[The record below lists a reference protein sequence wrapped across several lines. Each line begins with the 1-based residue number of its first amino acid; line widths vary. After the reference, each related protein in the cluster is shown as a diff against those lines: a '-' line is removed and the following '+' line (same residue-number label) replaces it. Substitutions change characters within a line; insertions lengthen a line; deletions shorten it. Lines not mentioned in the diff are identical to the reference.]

1 MELRAYKKIIFLL
14 LILMSPSSYAYV
26 ACTVAVDSV
35 QSASS
40 SGFHNFNEMGFTG
53 GTVFVAINPVNCSFK
68 NGDTSTGTSTFLI
81 LDQMDAAD
89 SLKKSWVSILI
100 AAQTTSKRISFHAT
114 NKGNNARGFQG
125 LQPYFISLID

>member
-1 MELRAYKKIIFLL
+1 MKARAYKKIIFLL
-14 LILMSPSSYAYV
+14 LLLSSPSSYAYV

-53 GTVFVAINPVNCSFK
+53 GTVFVIVNPINCSFK
-68 NGDTSTGTSTFLI
+68 NGDTSTGSPTFLI
-81 LDQMDAAD
+81 LDQMNTAD
-89 SLKKSWVSILI
+89 SLRKSWVSMLI

-125 LQPYFISLID
+125 IQPYYISLVK

>member
-1 MELRAYKKIIFLL
+1 MDVRTYKKIIFLL
-14 LILMSPSSYAYV
+14 LLLLSPSSYAYV
-26 ACTVAVDSV
+26 ACTVTVGSV

-53 GTVFVAINPVNCSFK
+53 GTVFVVVNPVNCSFK
-68 NGDTSTGTSTFLI
+68 NGDTSTGSSTFLV
-81 LDQMDAAD
+81 LDQMDVAD

-125 LQPYFISLID
+125 LQPYYISLIE